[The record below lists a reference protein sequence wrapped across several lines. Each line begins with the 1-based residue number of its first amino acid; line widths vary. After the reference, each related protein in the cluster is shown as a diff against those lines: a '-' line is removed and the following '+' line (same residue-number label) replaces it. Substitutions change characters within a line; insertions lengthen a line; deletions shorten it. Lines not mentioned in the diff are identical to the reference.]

1 MNGVKETAKKVDE
14 LTLGTR
20 TKIRK
25 TVREASDKYLPKE
38 ASEFIK
44 DRFFPKEIVGK
55 AEGLQAGL
63 SGIRRLH
70 DFVDERIIT
79 SLRMSL
85 SKFVESAKDGSA
97 GAARAAWAEVSHHV
111 DMLKLTFPA
120 SSGPSGMAKF
130 IAGFESVFPDVS
142 HAVKSASDAVE
153 RSG

>member
-20 TKIRK
+20 TTIRK
-25 TVREASDKYLPKE
+25 AAREASDKYLPKE
-38 ASEFIK
+38 VSAFIK

-55 AEGLQAGL
+55 VEGLQGQL
-63 SGIRRLH
+63 SRIRKIH

-79 SLRMSL
+79 ALRMSL

-97 GAARAAWAEVSHHV
+97 GAARAAWAEVSHHFQ
-111 DMLKLTFPA
+111 MLKLSFPA
-120 SSGPSGMAKF
+120 SSGPSGMTKL
-130 IAGFESVFPDVS
+130 IAGFESAFPDVS
-142 HAVKSASDAVE
+142 RAVKSASDAVE